1 MVKSWSYSAPST
13 FSAVKTLDLRTLPFA
28 SLSGA
33 GNMAADEAMLL
44 SAAEHGRASSRT
56 YSWAE
61 PTLTLGYF
69 QEARVRSDDP
79 LIADLAWVRRST
91 GGATIVHD
99 PATELTYSLALPAGA
114 EWQAKGV
121 SWICRM
127 HEFLRET
134 LETVWGVESKLVVC
148 GAEQKLGP
156 ILCFR
161 HQTPG
166 DLLVGGHKIAGSAQ
180 RKHKGALLQHGSIL
194 LRQSPFA
201 PNLPGLLELTQKA
214 IAPHELAIALA
225 RRIAVETGWH
235 LHPGPWTDNE
245 LTSAKRIE
253 IEKYGSAAWNEKR

>member
-1 MVKSWSYSAPST
+1 MVESWSFSAPST

-127 HEFLRET
+127 HEFLRES
-134 LETVWGVESKLVVC
+134 LESVWGIDSKLVVC

-156 ILCFR
+156 VLCFQ

-166 DLLVGGHKIAGSAQ
+166 DLLVNGHKIAGSAQ

-194 LRQSPFA
+194 LRRSAFA
-201 PNLPGLLELTQKA
+201 PTLPGILELTGKH
-214 IAPHELAIALA
+214 ITRDELAIALT
-225 RRIAVETGWH
+225 RRTAVETGWH
-235 LHPGPWTDNE
+235 HHPGDWTVGE
-245 LTSAKRIE
+245 LALREQIE
-253 IEKYGSAAWNEKR
+253 LEKYGSPAWNAKR